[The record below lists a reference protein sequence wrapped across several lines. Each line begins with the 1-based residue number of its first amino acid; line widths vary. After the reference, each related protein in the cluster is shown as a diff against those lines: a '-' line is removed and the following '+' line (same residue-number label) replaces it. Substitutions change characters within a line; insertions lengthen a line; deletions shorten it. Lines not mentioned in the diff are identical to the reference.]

1 MAMDAVMNAVVNAGD
16 AGDVRGA
23 GDARD
28 TRMSAASWAPLTPA
42 ERAVAI
48 EVLTHGPIS
57 RTEIARRLDL
67 SAGSLTR
74 LTKPLIESGL
84 LIEGPAPVTTAA
96 ARQGRPSQPLD
107 IVADSRYFAGFKITA
122 DAVYGVVTTLKSD
135 IVADR
140 TVPLHTHDPDQVA
153 DLLHTM
159 TEEFTAAF
167 PRLSGIGV
175 GVGGHLDSRAG
186 DSGAGGTPAGGG
198 HAGTVSSPFLGW
210 RSVPFADLL
219 AQRTGLPVVVEND
232 VAALIEAEAWFG
244 AGRGLDRFAVL
255 TIGAG
260 IGYGLVIGGQ
270 LVRTPESDHGIGPRW
285 IVSQNGPL
293 TPDGDRGSVVSFLA
307 IPSIRYQVRAATGRD
322 HTYDEIL
329 ALAAAGDPMPARVLD
344 EAARALG
351 TVVAQIAN
359 FAMPQKI
366 LLAGEGVGLV
376 DVAGP
381 AIEEAIRANRDP
393 FAAPVPLETKISD
406 FNDWARGAAV
416 LAIQILVLGRP
427 EV

>member
-1 MAMDAVMNAVVNAGD
+1 MNAG
-16 AGDVRGA
+16 
-23 GDARD
+23 D

-48 EVLTHGPIS
+48 QVLTHGPIS

-84 LIEGPAPVTTAA
+84 LIEDPAPVTTAG

-107 IVADSRYFAGFKITA
+107 IVAGSRYFAGFKITA
-122 DAVYGVVTTLKSD
+122 EAVYGVVTTIKSD

-140 TVPLHTHDPDQVA
+140 TVPLTTHDPDQVA

-175 GVGGHLDSRAG
+175 GVGGHVDSRAG
-186 DSGAGGTPAGGG
+186 DGGAGTVSSPSGTVSSSS
-198 HAGTVSSPFLGW
+198 GTVSSPFLGW
-210 RSVPFADLL
+210 RRVPFADLL
-219 AQRTGLPVVVEND
+219 EQRTGLPVVVEND

-270 LVRTPESDHGIGPRW
+270 LVRTPDSDHGIGPRW

-359 FAMPQKI
+359 FVMPQKI

-376 DVAGP
+376 EVAGA
-381 AIEEAIRANRDP
+381 AIEEAIGANRDP
-393 FAAPVPLETKISD
+393 FAPPVPLETKVSD

-416 LAIQILVLGRP
+416 LAIQTLVLGRP
-427 EV
+427 GV